1 MQYCV
6 FPFCLVLYTSIM
18 KPIGSLM
25 RLAIAEG
32 RKSHNFG
39 DYPVGAVVVKD
50 DIVIASA
57 GNRSKRYQDPTLHA
71 EILAIQSAA
80 RSVGRENLKE
90 CIIYST
96 HEPCVMCMGAIL
108 YSRMKGLVYG
118 ATREDIAQYRAY
130 NNHLNRSWRT
140 IDIPTKLL
148 LEKSMHKLEVKG
160 RFLEKECISLFHLV

>member
-6 FPFCLVLYTSIM
+6 FSFSPLSYILIM
-18 KPIGSLM
+18 KPLASIM
-25 RLAIAEG
+25 RLAIEEG

-39 DYPVGAVVVKD
+39 DYPVGAVIVKD

-80 RSVGRENLKE
+80 RSIGRENLEE

-96 HEPCVMCMGAIL
+96 HEPCVMCLGAIM

-118 ATREDIAQYRAY
+118 ATREDIAQYRAN

-148 LEKSMHKLEVKG
+148 LEKSMHKLDVKG